1 MSAEEPKI
9 RSFKISG
16 SDIGFEGGR
25 YLSDEGPKKA
35 ANRAGSALFK
45 AIDNKQDKPGFRK
58 YKKFQ
63 DHKIIKF
70 ILTEST
76 QGSKKESK
84 YYEASRIPLKTPKT
98 VVRNGVSITYEF
110 KIVVKEHIGSPA
122 SLPKFALKQN

>member
-1 MSAEEPKI
+1 MSSEKTV

-25 YLSDEGPKKA
+25 YKSDAGPKKA
-35 ANRAGSALFK
+35 AQRAGSALFK
-45 AIDNKQDKPGFRK
+45 AIANKQDKPEYRK

-63 DHKIIKF
+63 EHKIIKF

-84 YYEASRIPLKTPKT
+84 YYEASKIPLKTPKT
-98 VVRNGVSITYEF
+98 IVRDGVSITYEY